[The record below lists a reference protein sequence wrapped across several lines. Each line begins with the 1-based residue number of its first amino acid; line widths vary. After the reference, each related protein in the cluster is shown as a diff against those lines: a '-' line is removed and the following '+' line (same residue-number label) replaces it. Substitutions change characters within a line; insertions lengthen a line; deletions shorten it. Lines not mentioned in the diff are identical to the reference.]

1 MKGARRPSTRAVRVG
16 VLVVALVLAGLVSYY
31 AASSPDGLNR
41 VAEDKGFS
49 STQKDHATSDNP
61 LAGYRTKGIG
71 NDRLS
76 GGLAGVV
83 GVLVVLTLAG
93 GLVLAVRRRRSP
105 DDESAGLD
113 VPHRLGRDDS
123 QVRREVD
130 GPEDV
135 PAAPERV

>member
-1 MKGARRPSTRAVRVG
+1 MKGARRPTTRAVRIG
-16 VLVVALVLAGLVSYY
+16 ILVAALVLAGLVSYY
-31 AASSPDGLNR
+31 AASSPDGLSR

-49 STQKDHATSDNP
+49 STQKDHATSDDP

-93 GLVLAVRRRRSP
+93 GLVLAVRRRRTS
-105 DDESAGLD
+105 
-113 VPHRLGRDDS
+113 
-123 QVRREVD
+123 
-130 GPEDV
+130 EDV
-135 PAAPERV
+135 TRSVRDRSDDQHVS